1 MEGLRIL
8 IADSSLFMRVMI
20 RTQLES
26 QGFCVVGVAKDRQ
39 ECLLK
44 CLELKPDIALV
55 DITIAETDDFALVRE
70 VREKDHPRVIVM
82 TPDQPGL
89 PEVVVQAVEAG
100 AGGYIRKPVSPD
112 DLKLRI
118 NGALRR

>member
-8 IADSSLFMRVMI
+8 IADSSLFMRMMI

-26 QGFCVVGVAKDRQ
+26 QGFNIVGTAKDCQ
-39 ECLLK
+39 ECISK
-44 CLELKPDIALV
+44 CLELKPDIALI
-55 DITIAETDDFALVRE
+55 DIAIAETDDFALVRE
-70 VREKDHPRVIVM
+70 VREQDHPSVIIM

-89 PEVVVQAVEAG
+89 PEVVVQAVGAG
-100 AGGYIRKPVSPD
+100 AGGYIRKPVSPE